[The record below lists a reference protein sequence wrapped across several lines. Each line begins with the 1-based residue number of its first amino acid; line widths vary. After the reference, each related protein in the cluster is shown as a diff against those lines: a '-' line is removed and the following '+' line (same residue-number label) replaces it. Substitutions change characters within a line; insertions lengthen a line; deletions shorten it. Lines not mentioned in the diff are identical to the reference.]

1 MTCPLRFGDTWHRTD
16 SGKRHSPHRREEFID
31 ALKKSGWNKAKA
43 AKTLGISR
51 QTIYRKMRE
60 LLISEPDDHM

>member
-1 MTCPLRFGDTWHRTD
+1 MAGDRLRKEALPTQ
-16 SGKRHSPHRREEFID
+16 REEFID
-31 ALKKSGWNKAKA
+31 ALEKSGWNKARA

-60 LLISEPDDHM
+60 LLISEPDNHM